1 MRYKP
6 VAVDTFGETP
16 IYKSIGLNITPPPRP
31 RAPATIPPNNPKST
45 TFNYV
50 LLSKIKSL
58 LQIFIPPYFRF
69 KSYSFYTNLTPKNML
84 NIIKAK

>member
-1 MRYKP
+1 M
-6 VAVDTFGETP
+6 AVDTFGGTP

-58 LQIFIPPYFRF
+58 
-69 KSYSFYTNLTPKNML
+69 
-84 NIIKAK
+84 